1 MHFPVF
7 RARFLHIL
15 TGNGPGAGSMTHILF
30 FLAFGFLV
38 SVITTPW
45 VIRLAHAGVGLDVPD
60 EGRKRQTTPIPR
72 LGGVALMLASAL
84 GVMAILLLEPAR
96 AFEWFP
102 ILMGTVLMY
111 ALGLWDDLHRL
122 GAKKK
127 LVGQILIGTLVTSL
141 GLQIEKFSLPGYG
154 TVELGG
160 WSAPVTVLW
169 LTAIPN
175 IVNLIDGFDGLAGGL
190 GLFMS
195 LTLGLVG
202 FFSEHFGLAWFAF
215 MMAGALMGFLIFNF
229 PPARIY
235 LGDGGAYLIGFTIA
249 ALSVSSS
256 HKGSVAAALLVT
268 VVGLGLPIL
277 DTSFA
282 LMRRA
287 MRGFPLFHADDE
299 HLHHRLERM
308 GISKRRIL
316 IGLYG
321 VCVILSL
328 IGLAIF
334 WNQGGTLPIAIGVA
348 VFFVMVVGVVRHFL
362 RVRSWTDAH
371 RQMKRVLSRRQSVQ
385 YTVLQA
391 RVLGLEVE
399 RCETAEEFWL
409 IAGQTMRR
417 VGFVDEGETPN
428 QTEILI
434 RQNGSKPWALHA
446 SLDEATEAEWRRIAE
461 CFRPAY
467 VKALA
472 KWGAK

>member
-1 MHFPVF
+1 
-7 RARFLHIL
+7 
-15 TGNGPGAGSMTHILF
+15 MTTILF
-30 FLAFGFLV
+30 YLIFGFLV

-45 VIRLAHAGVGLDVPD
+45 VIRMAHAGVGLDSPD

-72 LGGVALMLASAL
+72 IGGIPLMLTVAL
-84 GVMAILLLEPAR
+84 GVAIILKMQPPR

-102 ILMGTVLMY
+102 ILVGAVLMY
-111 ALGLWDDLHRL
+111 ALGMWDDIQAL

-127 LVGQILIGTLVTSL
+127 LVGQVAIAFLVTGL
-141 GLQIEKFSLPGYG
+141 GLTIDKFSFPGYG
-154 TVELGG
+154 TVELGA
-160 WSAPVTVLW
+160 WSRPVTILW
-169 LTAIPN
+169 LITIPN

-202 FFSEHFGLAWFAF
+202 YFSEHLGLAWFAF
-215 MMAGALMGFLIFNF
+215 MMAGALLGFLVFNF
-229 PPARIY
+229 PPAKIY
-235 LGDGGAYLIGFTIA
+235 LGDGGAYLIGFMIA
-249 ALSVSSS
+249 VLSLSSS

-282 LMRRA
+282 LARRA

-299 HLHHRLERM
+299 HLHHRLEKM
-308 GISKRRIL
+308 GVSKRRIL

-321 VCVILSL
+321 IFVILSL

-334 WNQGGTLPIAIGVA
+334 WNQGGTLPIAIGLG

-362 RVRSWTDAH
+362 RVRSWKDAH
-371 RQMKRVLSRRQSVQ
+371 RQIQRVLSRRQAVQ
-385 YTVLQA
+385 YTLLQA
-391 RVLGLEVE
+391 KLLGLEVD
-399 RCETAEEFWL
+399 RCERADEFWH
-409 IAGQTMRR
+409 IVDQTMRR
-417 VGFVDEGETPN
+417 VGFVDEGETDN
-428 QTEILI
+428 QVAIKLRHGGT
-434 RQNGSKPWALHA
+434 KPWVLHA
-446 SLDEATEAEWRRIAE
+446 SLDEGTTTEWQRIAE

-472 KWGAK
+472 KWGAR